1 MNNNTNVKVTSKWE
15 SETRNDVPGLAVIY
29 AVKNMENKSLPEL
42 LVFFSADADP
52 RFSRDQVLT
61 IGEVQQ
67 SRPYKAITFKAWDD
81 IPNDM
86 VKAFLF

>member
-1 MNNNTNVKVTSKWE
+1 MNNNTRVKVTSKWE

-29 AVKNMENKSLPEL
+29 AFKNMENESLPEL
-42 LVFFSADADP
+42 LVFFSTDADP
-52 RFSRDQVLT
+52 RFSRDQALT

-67 SRPYKAITFKAWDD
+67 ARPYKATTFESWDD